1 MCVRVRAYVH
11 ACVKKCRVGR
21 GGESDRERMN
31 IKKETVGEDKRG
43 GVVGRRCG
51 GVDAVALAMVVT
63 SRAVW
68 LSLATRHDVT
78 QR

>member
-1 MCVRVRAYVH
+1 M
-11 ACVKKCRVGR
+11 GR

-43 GVVGRRCG
+43 GVVGRGCG
-51 GVDAVALAMVVT
+51 GGGGDAVALAMVVT

>member
-1 MCVRVRAYVH
+1 M
-11 ACVKKCRVGR
+11 GR

-43 GVVGRRCG
+43 GVVGRGCG
-51 GVDAVALAMVVT
+51 GDAVALAMVVT